1 MWIRIG
7 LASLCITL
15 AGCATDKEV
24 VKPAEPQVVV
34 KTVKVDTACDWDEAI
49 YIDPVNDKLTTE
61 TYRQIDKHNRTGA
74 ARCGWKPKAK
84 ATQSK

>member
-7 LASLCITL
+7 LVSLTACL
-15 AGCATDKEV
+15 AACGTTQDV
-24 VKPAEPQVVV
+24 VKPAEPQIVV

-49 YIDPVNDKLTTE
+49 YIDPLNDKLTAE

-74 ARCGWKPKAK
+74 DRCGWKPKAK
-84 ATQSK
+84 AKSK